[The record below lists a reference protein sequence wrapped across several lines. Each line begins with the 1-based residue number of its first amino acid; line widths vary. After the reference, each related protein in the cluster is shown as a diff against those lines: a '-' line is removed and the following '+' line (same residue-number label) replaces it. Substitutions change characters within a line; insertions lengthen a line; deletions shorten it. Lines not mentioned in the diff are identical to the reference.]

1 MTGRKYTYSQLVD
14 GASRWAGMLTKMGM
28 KKGDV
33 LAVVMPNC
41 PEYPIV
47 LMGTLMAGVVVS
59 TVNSNY
65 TAGRFVSSFL
75 LNVLL
80 NAFYFVS

>member
-65 TAGRFVSSFL
+65 TAGRFVSSF
-75 LNVLL
+75 
-80 NAFYFVS
+80 FVECTSKCFLFR